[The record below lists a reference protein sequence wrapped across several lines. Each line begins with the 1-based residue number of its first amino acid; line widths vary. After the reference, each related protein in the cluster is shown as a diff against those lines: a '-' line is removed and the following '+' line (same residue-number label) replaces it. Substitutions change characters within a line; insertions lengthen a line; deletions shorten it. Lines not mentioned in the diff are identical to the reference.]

1 MILKSSVCLL
11 LLLCASLP
19 ELCSAA
25 EDASLGEHFLTTVG
39 LHRVADMIAT
49 DSEHLS
55 SAIHGLLK
63 VKSAKEQLTKDGRGV
78 ERRELEIALQGSSKA
93 AAAADKA
100 TLTYLGVE
108 HDPQG
113 LSPGNITLFDRLQHH
128 RWHDVPGEVMIL
140 NKKIPAR
147 VGEDFSSKV
156 LKLPAGTLQ
165 WVAAA
170 LERRH
175 QHAEWFS
182 QAVDEE
188 AATRAITAEL
198 KGANPLWTLVLR
210 MWLTSH
216 KHEQFAHDWAPEGG
230 TQVADYEAALV
241 LHMLSCHE
249 KPQPHF
255 EALIE
260 KSQHQ
265 AVTAGGLALGALCAC
280 VSCEQGLMCWYQ
292 CEFVHPKTGMSW
304 EDWNELAPA
313 IQMCPPYGLACRLS
327 LAHRQKTHAP
337 GNELMHRV
345 LAAMS
350 LVEKE

>member
-1 MILKSSVCLL
+1 MFLTRSVCLL
-11 LLLCASLP
+11 LLLCTCLP
-19 ELCSAA
+19 ELSMAA
-25 EDASLGEHFLTTVG
+25 EDLSLGERFLTTTG
-39 LHRVADMIAT
+39 LHHLADMISK
-49 DSEHLS
+49 DNERLP
-55 SAIHGLLK
+55 SAIHGVLQ

-78 ERRELEIALQGSSKA
+78 ERRELEITLQGSAK
-93 AAAADKA
+93 AAADKA
-100 TLTYLGVE
+100 TLTYLGEE

-113 LSPGNITLFDRLQHH
+113 LSAGNITLFDRLQHH
-128 RWHDVPGEVMIL
+128 RWHDAPGEVMIL
-140 NKKIPAR
+140 QKKIPAR

-156 LKLPAGTLQ
+156 LKLPGGTLQ
-165 WVAAA
+165 WVAAT

-175 QHAEWFS
+175 QHADWFT
-182 QAVDEE
+182 QAEHQE
-188 AATRAITAEL
+188 AAAKAITAEM
-198 KGANPLWTLVLR
+198 KDANPLWTLVLR

-216 KHEQFAHDWAPEGG
+216 GHEQFGHDWASEAG
-230 TQVADYEAALV
+230 TQLADYEAALV

-260 KSQHQ
+260 KSQRQ
-265 AVTAGGLALGALCAC
+265 SVTACGLALGALCAC
-280 VSCEQGLMCWYQ
+280 VDCEHGLMCWYQ
-292 CEFVHPKTGMSW
+292 CEFVHPKTGVSW

-327 LAHRQKTHAP
+327 LAHRQKPHAP
-337 GNELMHRV
+337 GSELMHHV